1 MNNTFHVKTSIIS
14 CSWFLDK
21 CASNFI
27 CFQPKSLL
35 LKLLILSSLSL
46 SLSLYLSLSNPIW
59 LISLCTILL
68 FFVHL
73 LSLGAGWW
81 ILNPC
86 GLLGGGFLFQIAW
99 QNLNHHHHQSQNHA
113 QNHLLFFTF
122 SPFSSSFSS
131 SSIYLTNHTLLPWPL
146 WKAQKHHQNQPCL
159 PQPCTLR
166 IATNPVLHL
175 PRLLLLEENSE
186 LRLMKFQVVQTLSQI
201 NR

>member
-14 CSWFLDK
+14 WSWFLDK

-35 LKLLILSSLSL
+35 LKLLILLFLSL
-46 SLSLYLSLSNPIW
+46 FLYLSNPIW
-59 LISLCTILL
+59 FISLCTIVL
-68 FFVHL
+68 FFLPL

-99 QNLNHHHHQSQNHA
+99 QNLNHHHQTQNHA

-146 WKAQKHHQNQPCL
+146 QKAQKHHQNQPCL
-159 PQPCTLR
+159 PQPWCTTLR
-166 IATNPVLHL
+166 TPTNPVLHL
-175 PRLLLLEENSE
+175 PRVLLLEESLE
-186 LRLMKFQVVQTLSQI
+186 LRLMRFQVVQTLSQI